1 MKTSYCQY
9 ATNNRPSM
17 LTMQSMI
24 SLWCYLV
31 QQAPTSVIS
40 HRHLYSFNK
49 NLRHSSW
56 SWRALSWVGCEPVAS
71 PVNTQW
77 LKRLATLTVDLN
89 IHYVNPTNIS
99 HQYKT
104 PAHYAARHGSI
115 KSFQV
120 LLAND
125 VDITQGIEQSIF
137 QKNLSC
143 AVDLLIL
150 SSYTIIMI
158 FSVESLV
165 LVWYIR
171 RIHIMD
177 VKIHS
182 ECG

>member
-89 IHYVNPTNIS
+89 IHYVNHELSVNPTNIS

-104 PAHYAARHGSI
+104 PAHYAARHLQHKIISSTPCQRCRHHSRYRTINISKKPFLCGG
-115 KSFQV
+115 F
-120 LLAND
+120 ANP
-125 VDITQGIEQSIF
+125 
-137 QKNLSC
+137 
-143 AVDLLIL
+143 
-150 SSYTIIMI
+150 
-158 FSVESLV
+158 
-165 LVWYIR
+165 
-171 RIHIMD
+171 
-177 VKIHS
+177 
-182 ECG
+182 